1 MSRPCSSCILID
13 RPMKKIFKLSI
24 FMVLLTL
31 ASSCNTDEA
40 GLSPSAV
47 SKDVTILA
55 GAPQLRTVLVG
66 DAVKWEKGDEIAVV
80 FTHPS
85 RAAHVTKLTAAIEG
99 STASTAAFSGKI
111 SPEVT
116 SVGAYDDLGYAVYP
130 SSAVASNGKIDFTLP
145 TVQQVRADGSFAAG
159 INLSS
164 AQVSI
169 SDLMEDGQARA
180 MFQNALAM
188 LRFTAPANLVEMTVT
203 GTSPF
208 TGKAPLVVSED
219 GSIVIDETA
228 SWSDR
233 QMGVTIRPA
242 AGASTFTKGTACHFM
257 IYPGTH
263 TALTIRQMYSDIGPV
278 EKTINVNLAILPAKY
293 YNLKINGDSET
304 LITELK
310 GKVEDLEQDGSSVD
324 GSLEDAEEVAAS
336 LAGLMSQIQS
346 VALMTEYLDNSVY
359 APYAA
364 FVSGRK
370 KMDVRLDYIIRPA
383 AVAAK
388 LVQDYP
394 EAFSALSFGQSYAQ
408 GVTSSKVN
416 RAELNGDVL
425 SVYVDANGL
434 SDSFYAGSSPAQMAL
449 QISDGNTEILS
460 DFAKLV
466 PKQSMAFDMT
476 RTENIPVLKGAMVS
490 IPFKYAVLEDG
501 YSISVSSTGFPSS
514 SQPYIKSFDA
524 SKTGYVYASFGAS
537 DDLSQKKVEVTLTS
551 GGETFVQTLT
561 FADGGK
567 FNVVSSG
574 AVDYIGGEV
583 SLDVTEN
590 NFGTYSIALNGGGW
604 ARETNVGVGGLY
616 SIDLNS
622 GAAREASVTYTFKT
636 NDVVN
641 NGDLTY
647 TKSVAI
653 SQLAYGSA
661 LTREYYKNADY
672 VMLNRKSAGTNAL
685 NIVILGDGYQKK
697 DLLKGGKFERTA
709 KSAMGSLF
717 GIEPFKSF
725 MDRFDVYMVA
735 YESADEGIDINSQG
749 VSKNTYFDA
758 YWSGN
763 STAAYCSEDKVVS
776 VVKNTLGL
784 STDAKYYRTVA
795 IVLANTDESAGSCG
809 YPYRNTYSGSATGES
824 YASFAIAVLAANST
838 ATSGLIKHE
847 AGGHAFG
854 RLGDEY
860 LGNGN
865 TIEAAQ
871 KTELNTWHSKGFY
884 RNLCTDRSYWNEFV
898 GRTGYSNV
906 GYFEGG
912 WNYQYGVYRP
922 TESSMML
929 NNSGTF
935 NAPSRR
941 IIYERIMRQSSGSY
955 SFDAF
960 LEYDRRNL

>member
-1 MSRPCSSCILID
+1 
-13 RPMKKIFKLSI
+13 
-24 FMVLLTL
+24 MVLLTL

-40 GLSPSAV
+40 GLNPSAAP
-47 SKDVTILA
+47 KDVTILA
-55 GAPQLRTVLVG
+55 GAPQVRTVLDG
-66 DAVKWEKGDEIAVV
+66 DAVKWERGDEIAVV

-85 RAAHVTKLTAAIEG
+85 KAAHVGKF
-99 STASTAAFSGKI
+99 TASFEGTTASMAAFSGKI
-111 SPEVT
+111 SSEVA
-116 SVGAYDDLGYAVYP
+116 SSGVYNDLGYAVYP
-130 SSAVASNGKIDFTLP
+130 SSAVAGNGQIDFTLP
-145 TVQQVRADGSFAAG
+145 TVQQVRADGSFVAG
-159 INLSS
+159 LNLSS
-164 AQVSI
+164 TAVSLA
-169 SDLMEDGQARA
+169 DLREDGQASVR
-180 MFQNALAM
+180 FHNSLAM
-188 LRFTAPANLVEMTVT
+188 LRFTPPANLKEMTII

-208 TGKAPLVVSED
+208 AGKAPLVVED
-219 GSIVIDETA
+219 GTIVIDSQAQWA
-228 SWSDR
+228 SADKEF
-233 QMGVTIRPA
+233 GVTLKPS
-242 AGASTFTKGTACHFM
+242 AGSQTLPQGVPCHLL
-257 IYPGTH
+257 IYPGAH
-263 TALTIRQMYSDIGPV
+263 TSLTIRQVYTDIGEIERTV
-278 EKTINVNLAILPAKY
+278 NVNLNILPSKY
-293 YNLKINGDSET
+293 YRLNINGDSQT

-310 GKVEDLEQDGSSVD
+310 GKVEDLEGDGSSAEGD
-324 GSLEDAEEVAAS
+324 LDNLEGDAAA
-336 LAGLMSQIQS
+336 LERLLSQVQS
-346 VALMTEYLDNSVY
+346 VALMTEYLGNEVY
-359 APYAA
+359 APYAD
-364 FVSGRK
+364 FVSSRK
-370 KMDVRLDYIIRPA
+370 KMDVRLDYIVRPA
-383 AVAAK
+383 SVASE
-388 LVQDYP
+388 LVRNHP
-394 EAFSALSFGQSYAQ
+394 EAFSALYFGKSLSQ
-408 GVTSSKVN
+408 GLAPLKVN
-416 RAELNGDVL
+416 AIEQEGDIV
-425 SVYVDANGL
+425 SVYVDAQTL
-434 SDSFYAGSSPAQMAL
+434 PDRFYSGESAAHLAL

-616 SIDLNS
+616 SIDPNG

-661 LTREYYKNADY
+661 LTREYYKNGDY

-685 NIVILGDGYQKK
+685 NIVILGDGYKKK

-709 KSAMGSLF
+709 KSAMGSFF

-865 TIEAAQ
+865 TIEDAQ

-884 RNLCTDRSYWNEFV
+884 RNLCTDKAYWNEFV
-898 GRTGYSNV
+898 GRTGYGNV

-941 IIYERIMRQSSGSY
+941 IIYERIMRQSSGNY
-955 SFDAF
+955 SFDEF
-960 LEYDRRNL
+960 IKYDTKNL

>member
-1 MSRPCSSCILID
+1 
-13 RPMKKIFKLSI
+13 
-24 FMVLLTL
+24 MVLLTL

-40 GLSPSAV
+40 GLDPSAAP
-47 SKDVTILA
+47 KDVTILA
-55 GAPQLRTVLVG
+55 GAPQVRTVLDG
-66 DAVKWEKGDEIAVV
+66 DAVKWERGDEIAVV

-85 RAAHVTKLTAAIEG
+85 KAAHVGKF
-99 STASTAAFSGKI
+99 TASFEGTTASMAAFSGKI
-111 SPEVT
+111 SSEVA
-116 SVGAYDDLGYAVYP
+116 SSGAYNDLGYAVYP
-130 SSAVASNGKIDFTLP
+130 SSAVASNGQIDFTLP

-159 INLSS
+159 VSLSS
-164 AQVSI
+164 THVSMA
-169 SDLMEDGQARA
+169 DLMDDGQANV

-188 LRFTAPANLVEMTVT
+188 LRFTAPANLKEMTVT

-219 GSIVIDETA
+219 GSIVIDDTVQ
-228 SWSDR
+228 WSDG
-233 QMGVTIRPA
+233 QYGVTIKPA
-242 AGASTFTKGTACHFM
+242 ESSTFDKGTVCHFL
-257 IYPGTH
+257 IYPGVH
-263 TALTIRQMYSDIGPV
+263 TALTIKQVYSDIGVV
-278 EKTINVNLAILPAKY
+278 ERTVKVNLNILPAKY

-310 GKVEDLEQDGSSVD
+310 GKVEDLEQDGSSAD
-324 GSLEDAEEVAAS
+324 GSLDEMEGEAAS

-364 FVSGRK
+364 FVSGKK
-370 KMDVRLDYIIRPA
+370 KMDVHLDYIVRPA

-388 LVQDYP
+388 LVEDYP
-394 EAFSALSFGQSYAQ
+394 EAFTALSFGQSLAH
-408 GVTSSKVN
+408 GFSSSKVN
-416 RAELNGDVL
+416 RVELDGDVL
-425 SVYVDANGL
+425 SVYVDANVL
-434 SDSFYAGSSPAQMAL
+434 SDSFYAGSSPAHMAL

-524 SKTGYVYASFGAS
+524 SKTGYVYASFGPS

-551 GGETFVQTLT
+551 GSETFVQTLT

-567 FNVVSSG
+567 FDVVSSG
-574 AVDYIGGEV
+574 VVDYIGGEV

-590 NFGTYSIALNGGGW
+590 NFGSYAIALNGGGW
-604 ARETNVGVGGLY
+604 ARESNVGVGGLY
-616 SIDLNS
+616 SIDPNT

-661 LTREYYKNADY
+661 LTREYYKNGDY
-672 VMLNRKSAGTNAL
+672 VMLNRKTAGNNAL

-709 KSAMGSLF
+709 RSAMGSFF

-735 YESADEGIDINSQG
+735 YESTDEGIDINSQG
-749 VSKNTYFDA
+749 ISKNTYFDA

-763 STAAYCSEDKVVS
+763 STAAYCSADKVIS

-784 STDAKYYRTVA
+784 SSDAKYYRTIA

-809 YPYRNTYSGSATGES
+809 YPYRETYSGSATGES
-824 YASFAIAVLAANST
+824 YASFAIAALAANST

-860 LGNGN
+860 LGSGN
-865 TIEAAQ
+865 TISSAQ
-871 KTELNTWHSKGFY
+871 KSELNTWHNKGFY

-898 GRTGYSNV
+898 GRSGYGDV
-906 GYFEGG
+906 GYYEGG

-922 TESSMML
+922 TQSSMML
-929 NNSGTF
+929 NNSGVF

-941 IIYERIMRQSSGSY
+941 IIYERIMRQNTGSY
-955 SFDAF
+955 S
-960 LEYDRRNL
+960 LEEFFVYDRINL